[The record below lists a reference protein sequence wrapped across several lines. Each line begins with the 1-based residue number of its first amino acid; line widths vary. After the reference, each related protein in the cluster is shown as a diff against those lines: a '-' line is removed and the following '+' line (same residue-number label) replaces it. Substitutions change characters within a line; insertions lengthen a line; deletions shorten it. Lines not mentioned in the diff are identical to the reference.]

1 MYGECGISTLPWM
14 DMRTVPSDLSLQ
26 TIDQLIVEFL
36 FARENRKKN
45 YNRFI
50 AKGSYLH
57 RVRESLHSRL
67 DRGYGMIN
75 DNEHSFNFWAGLLAR
90 YEKISDLL
98 LESEELVD
106 LKEAAK
112 GIHAA
117 DELRTSVGE

>member
-1 MYGECGISTLPWM
+1 
-14 DMRTVPSDLSLQ
+14 
-26 TIDQLIVEFL
+26 
-36 FARENRKKN
+36 
-45 YNRFI
+45 
-50 AKGSYLH
+50 
-57 RVRESLHSRL
+57 
-67 DRGYGMIN
+67 MIN
-75 DNEHSFNFWAGLLAR
+75 DNEHSFNFWAGILAR